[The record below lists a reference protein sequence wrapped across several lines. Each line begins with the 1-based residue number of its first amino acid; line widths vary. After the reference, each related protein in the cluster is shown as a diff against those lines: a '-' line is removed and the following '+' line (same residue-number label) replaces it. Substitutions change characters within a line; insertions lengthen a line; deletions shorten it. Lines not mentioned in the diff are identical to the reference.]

1 MVAERKDNIT
11 VLEDIF
17 FLALWILMVHFG
29 YISVCKRSK
38 AHVLK
43 EVDEPEIKLEESN
56 LLDYAFKSA
65 KG

>member
-1 MVAERKDNIT
+1 LVAESKDHVT

-17 FLALWILMVHFG
+17 FLALWVFMVHFG

-56 LLDYAFKSA
+56 LLDYEFKSA